1 MTSTSRKSWIKR
13 LLAALL
19 ILVLLAAAKAVY
31 EMYSRGF
38 WKVPVY
44 ETEAPAI
51 PELQRPALLVFSKTN
66 SFEHK
71 EAIPAAETLFRQ
83 LGQKN
88 GWSVYV
94 TKNAAVHNSDD
105 LARFDTI
112 IWNNVTGDVLTTEQ
126 RTAMKDWIDNG
137 GGWIGLHGAGDS
149 SSEWDWYI
157 DSLVGARFTAH
168 PYPNQFQQAALHPES
183 DHSIVNHL
191 PAPWVRTDEWYSFE
205 GSPRTKGYN
214 ILVTIDEDSYELD
227 FRGQDLSMGEDHPMI
242 WKHCSGQGRALYSA
256 LGHTAASYSEPDY
269 VSLLEQ
275 AVIWTAGLN
284 GNECQNLSP

>member
-19 ILVLLAAAKAVY
+19 ILVLLAAAKAAY

-44 ETEAPAI
+44 ESEAPAI
-51 PELQRPALLVFSKTN
+51 PELQRPAVLVFSKTN
-66 SFEHK
+66 SFKHE

-94 TKNAAVHNSDD
+94 TENGAVHNPAD
-105 LARFDTI
+105 LTRFDAI
-112 IWNNVTGDVLTTEQ
+112 IWNNVTGDVLTVEQ

-168 PYPNQFQQAALHPES
+168 PYPNQFQQATLHPES
-183 DHSIVNHL
+183 DDSIVSHL
-191 PAPWVRTDEWYSFE
+191 PNPWVRTDEWYSFE
-205 GSPRTKGYN
+205 ASPRNKDYN
-214 ILVTIDEDSYELD
+214 ILVTIDEHSYELD
-227 FRGQDLSMGEDHPMI
+227 FRGEDLSMGDDHPLI

-256 LGHTAASYSEPDY
+256 IGHTAASYSEPAY
-269 VSLLEQ
+269 VTLLEQ
-275 AVIWTAGLN
+275 AVIWAAGFN
-284 GNECQNLSP
+284 GNECQNQSP